1 MRFVIWSLDSFAI
14 LLASNTVS
22 KISTGHLKRASY
34 FPIFV
39 TRENGFCVI
48 SVYKAT
54 ILSSVKHTYFSTRPT
69 KFSTCGVVFAV
80 PVFYAKAPY

>member
-54 ILSSVKHTYFSTRPT
+54 ILSSVKRI
-69 KFSTCGVVFAV
+69 G
-80 PVFYAKAPY
+80 PVQILIGPEKG